1 MLYYQQGDSMF
12 EQIDKEITNCN
23 LCKNM
28 VEHFP
33 NSKTISKGKD
43 NIIVIFGE
51 APANNGWR

>member
-1 MLYYQQGDSMF
+1 MF

-43 NIIVIFGE
+43 NKIVIFGE
-51 APANNGWR
+51 APANMDGVKVV